1 MKNLLFLLALTLLLS
16 CQPQSAQNPHSGAAS
31 DNHNPAAPG
40 FDAEGSDPEAIA
52 IADQVMAAMGGRTAW
67 DNSRYLHWNFFGMR
81 SLLWDKQRG
90 RVRIDIPKDS
100 LSIVVHLDSLQ
111 GQASQNGRL
120 LSGERLQEQLDRG
133 KSIWIN
139 DAYWLFM
146 PFKLKDSGLTLK
158 QLGSDSTQ
166 AGRPAHRL
174 QLTFEGVGD
183 TPHNKYHVWVDKEDH
198 LVRQWAYFE
207 NASDKAPKFITP
219 WQDYQ
224 AYGQLLLSG
233 SRGKRQITDIR
244 VMDTV
249 PEGAFELGNG
259 N

>member
-1 MKNLLFLLALTLLLS
+1 MKIFPFLMALALLLG
-16 CQPQSAQNPHSGAAS
+16 CQPQNGQDANAGTAS
-31 DNHNPAAPG
+31 DNNNPAAPG

-52 IADQVMAAMGGRTAW
+52 IADQVMETMGGRSAW
-67 DNSRYLHWNFFGMR
+67 DSSRYLHWNFFGMR

-90 RVRIDIPKDS
+90 RARIDIPEDS
-100 LSIVVHLDSLQ
+100 LSIVVQLDSLR
-111 GQASQNGRL
+111 GQATKNGHL
-120 LSGERLQEQLDRG
+120 LTEVGLQEQLKRG

-158 QLGSDSTQ
+158 HLGSDSTQ
-166 AGRPAHRL
+166 AGQPAHRL

-183 TPHNKYHVWVDKEDH
+183 TPHNKYHVWVDKEEH

-207 NASDKAPKFITP
+207 NANDEAPKFITP

-224 AYGQLLLSG
+224 TYGRLLLSCD
-233 SRGKRQITDIR
+233 RGKRHITDIR
-244 VMDTV
+244 VMDTI
-249 PEGAFELGNG
+249 PEGTFDLKAID
-259 N
+259 